1 MQSINFK
8 RGDTF
13 SLDCTRKDS
22 GGTAINL
29 TGYTITSS
37 VKMGGSFSDTLT
49 VTVTNAAAGQFTL
62 TKAAANTA
70 SWPISTDDSPLL
82 CDVQFVLSGT
92 VKSSETFEID
102 VVEDITT

>member
-49 VTVTNAAAGQFTL
+49 VTVTDAAAGQFTL
-62 TKAAANTA
+62 TKAAASTA
-70 SWPISTDDSPLL
+70 SWPISSEDSTVL
-82 CDVQFVLSGT
+82 CDVQFVLAG
-92 VKSSETFEID
+92 VIKSSETFSIY